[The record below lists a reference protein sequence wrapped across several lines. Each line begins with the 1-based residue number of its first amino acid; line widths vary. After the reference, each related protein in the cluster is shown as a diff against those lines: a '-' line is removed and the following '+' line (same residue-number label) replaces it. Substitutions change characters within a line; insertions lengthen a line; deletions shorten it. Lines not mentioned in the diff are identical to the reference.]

1 MALDSGASFS
11 VKGGVRTR
19 LVDASKAALGFLSV
33 LVCPTA
39 TGVKVDPSDSY
50 KEIEE
55 QDCNANK
62 VISIRY
68 LEKSSLNLNIEFG
81 NSSPE
86 LKLLALGQRLILNA
100 SDVAVPYGLAYIN
113 APDTATPTL
122 AASVVGAYGNG
133 VAADAVAI
141 GSYLLNGVS
150 TPLTQVAFAAFSF
163 ASTKSFAIGADGTM
177 KFSIDLRGKV
187 VSVGGALHTV
197 ANVYDTQG
205 ADQVTILRV
214 QHDFIDTNRLMS
226 IFEAEIS
233 LERSGIDLGAPNQS
247 MKGLINGGKYRVRVL
262 PNTNRC

>member
-1 MALDSGASFS
+1 MPMEIGASFG

-19 LVDASKAALGFLSV
+19 LVDASKASLGFLSV

-39 TGVKVDPSDSY
+39 TGLKVDPSDSY

-55 QDCNANK
+55 ADCNANK
-62 VISIRY
+62 VIAIRY

-81 NSSPE
+81 NSSVE
-86 LKLLALGQRLILNA
+86 LKMLALGQRLKLSA
-100 SDVAVPYGLAYIN
+100 TDVAVPYGLAYIN
-113 APDTATPTL
+113 APDTLTPTVP
-122 AASVVGAYGNG
+122 ASTVGVYGMG
-133 VAADAVAI
+133 VIADAVATAAV
-141 GSYLLNGVS
+141 LMNGVS
-150 TPLTQVAFAAFSF
+150 TQLTQVADAAFSF
-163 ASTKSFAIGADGTM
+163 ATVKSFSIGADGAM
-177 KFSIDLRGKV
+177 KFSVDLRGKV

-205 ADQVTILRV
+205 ADNVTILRV
-214 QHDFIDTNRLMS
+214 KHDFIDTNRLMS

-247 MKGLINGGKYRVRVL
+247 MKGLINGSKYRVRVL

>member
-1 MALDSGASFS
+1 MPMEIGASFG

-19 LVDASKAALGFLSV
+19 IVDASKASLGFLSV

-39 TGVKVDPSDSY
+39 TGLKVDPSDSY

-55 QDCNANK
+55 ADCNANK
-62 VISIRY
+62 VIAIRY

-81 NSSPE
+81 NSSVE
-86 LKLLALGQRLILNA
+86 LKMLALGQRLVLNA
-100 SDVAVPYGLAYIN
+100 TDAFVPYGLAYIN
-113 APDTATPTL
+113 APDTLTPTI
-122 AASVVGAYGNG
+122 AASTVGVYGMGVV
-133 VAADAVAI
+133 ADAVGTAAVLI
-141 GSYLLNGVS
+141 NGVS
-150 TPLTQVAFAAFSF
+150 TQLTQVAFAAFSH
-163 ASTKSFAIGADGTM
+163 ATVKSFAIGADGTM
-177 KFSIDLRGKV
+177 KFSVDLRGKV

-214 QHDFIDTNRLMS
+214 EHHFIDTNRLMS

-247 MKGLINGGKYRVRVL
+247 MKGLINQGKYRVRVL

>member
-1 MALDSGASFS
+1 MALELGASFG

-19 LVDASKAALGFLSV
+19 LVDASKASLGFLSV

-39 TGVKVDPSDSY
+39 TGLKVDPSDSY
-50 KEIEE
+50 KEISEA
-55 QDCNANK
+55 DCNANQ
-62 VISIRY
+62 VIALRY

-81 NSSPE
+81 NSSVE
-86 LKLLALGQRLILNA
+86 LKMLALGQRLALSA
-100 SDVAVPYGLAYIN
+100 TDATVPYGLAYIN
-113 APDTATPTL
+113 APDTLTPTI
-122 AASVVGAYGNG
+122 AASTVGVYGMG
-133 VAADAVAI
+133 VLADAVGTAAVLI
-141 GSYLLNGVS
+141 NGVS
-150 TPLTQVAFAAFSF
+150 TQLTQVAFAAFSH
-163 ASTKSFAIGADGTM
+163 ATVKSFAIGADGTM
-177 KFSIDLRGKV
+177 KFSVDLRGKV

-205 ADQVTILRV
+205 ADTVTILRV